1 MSVFVSHTFL
11 VFLLAA
17 IISLLF
23 GHMARGWG
31 SDPDTDCDCD
41 RGKTKSTPS
50 LG

>member
-1 MSVFVSHTFL
+1 MNNEANKMYMIQTT
-11 VFLLAA
+11 

-31 SDPDTDCDCD
+31 SDPDPDCDCD